1 MLYDG
6 KQTQSGGFFMNKTRT
21 NKALMLCLTAMFMAL
36 VCLAT
41 MMIQIPIPLGY
52 THLGNSV
59 ILIAVFYFN
68 TKYGILAGS
77 IGSALADLLTGY
89 SVWIIPTLIIKAAF
103 AFTAAMIGKKDN
115 KFKLLSL
122 RTILAVTTG
131 MAVMVVGYT
140 LSGAMIYGGLG
151 AGLASTPGLALEGVA
166 NIIAFLILGM
176 ALNKIKIMEKLHVS

>member
-6 KQTQSGGFFMNKTRT
+6 KQTGSGGITMNKTNT
-21 NKALMLCLTAMFMAL
+21 NKTLMLCLTAMFMAL

-52 THLGNSV
+52 AHLGNSV

-68 TKYGILAGS
+68 KKYGILAGS

-89 SVWIIPTLIIKAAF
+89 NQWIIPTLIIKAAF
-103 AFTAAMIGKKDN
+103 AYTAVTIGKKDN
-115 KFKLLSL
+115 KFKLLSV
-122 RTILAVTTG
+122 RTILGVTLG

-140 LSGAMIYGGLG
+140 LSGALIYGGLG
-151 AGLASTPGLALEGVA
+151 AGLASTPGLALEGVV
-166 NIIAFLILGM
+166 NIVAFLVLGM
-176 ALNKIKIMEKLHVS
+176 AMNKIKIMENLHVS